1 MSLIKRADSNFHANN
16 AIVLN
21 LGNLEAEG
29 DAVIKRAREYAI
41 EITEKALR
49 DQEILLD
56 EKEELAK
63 KKGTQ
68 DGWNAGY
75 QKGYSQG
82 LKEAIEKLTSDAEDL
97 IQGWGSVLKEFETN
111 RSELLE
117 DAREDILIL
126 ACEIAKRVTGR
137 YIELHPEVV
146 KIQLE
151 EILAVA
157 MQPTKLRI
165 TVNREDLQ
173 FLSEVLPDLQ
183 HLLNSSTEVEI
194 ETDPLLP
201 RGSCV
206 GHTERQGI
214 IDSSID
220 TKLAR
225 IVQTLLPRNEHG
237 DDSTT

>member
-1 MSLIKRADSNFHANN
+1 MSLIKRADSDFHANN

-29 DAVIKRAREYAI
+29 DAVINRAREHAQAL
-41 EITEKALR
+41 TERALL
-49 DQEILLD
+49 DQERLLAD
-56 EKEELAK
+56 TEEMAKER
-63 KKGTQ
+63 GMQ
-68 DGWNAGY
+68 NGWKAGY

-82 LKEAIEKLTSDAEDL
+82 RKEAIEKITSDAENL
-97 IQGWGSVLKEFETN
+97 VQGWSSVLKEFETN
-111 RSELLE
+111 RSELVE
-117 DAREDILIL
+117 DAREDILAL

-137 YIELHPEVV
+137 HTELNPEIL
-146 KIQLE
+146 KYQLE
-151 EILAVA
+151 EILAVV

-165 TVNREDLQ
+165 AVNQEDLP
-173 FLSEVLPDLQ
+173 FLSEVIPELQ

-201 RGSCV
+201 RGACV

-220 TKLAR
+220 TRLER
-225 IVQTLLPRNEHG
+225 IVRTLLPRDNQSDE
-237 DDSTT
+237 STT